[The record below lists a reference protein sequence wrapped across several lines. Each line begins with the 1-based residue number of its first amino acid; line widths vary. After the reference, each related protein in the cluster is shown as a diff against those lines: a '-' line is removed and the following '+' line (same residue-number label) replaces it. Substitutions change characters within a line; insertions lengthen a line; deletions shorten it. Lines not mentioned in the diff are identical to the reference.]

1 MSRKKQL
8 RALKKRMKW
17 TNPQIAVHMGVSE
30 SAVNGWFY
38 TAKTDITV
46 NNMRL
51 LEYIAN
57 DKNIKHTHNNP

>member
-8 RALKKRMKW
+8 RALKKRMNW
-17 TNPQIAVHMGVSE
+17 TNPQIAKLLGVSE
-30 SAVNGWFY
+30 SAVNGWLY

-51 LEYIAN
+51 LEYIAK
-57 DKNIKHTHNNP
+57 DKSL